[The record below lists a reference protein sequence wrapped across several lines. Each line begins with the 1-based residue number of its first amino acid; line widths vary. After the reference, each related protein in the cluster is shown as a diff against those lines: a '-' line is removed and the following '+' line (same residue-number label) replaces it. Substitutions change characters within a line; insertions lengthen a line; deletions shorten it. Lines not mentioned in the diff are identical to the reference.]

1 MPAFLDDYRD
11 FLGTG
16 RRNEKGE
23 DLYEFLEAYDASIY
37 DNPSNTVD
45 NVIFSYEN
53 NLDKLKLL
61 LIKRKDHPCIGFWAL
76 PGGFVEM
83 KEDLID
89 AAARELQEETG
100 VEGIEIEFLNTYGDY
115 DRDPRTRV
123 ITSAFVSLIKAEDVN
138 VIAGD
143 DAENAE
149 WFEVG
154 FSAGNEYKLIVNE
167 REYKAREYNI
177 VLSGERVDVTLTAT
191 TRQVWNSDGYIKNKH
206 TEVLLSEKIATDHA
220 AIITDGILRII
231 DIKNNN

>member
-1 MPAFLDDYRD
+1 M
-11 FLGTG
+11 
-16 RRNEKGE
+16 
-23 DLYEFLEAYDASIY
+23 
-37 DNPSNTVD
+37 
-45 NVIFSYEN
+45 
-53 NLDKLKLL
+53 
-61 LIKRKDHPCIGFWAL
+61 
-76 PGGFVEM
+76 
-83 KEDLID
+83 
-89 AAARELQEETG
+89 LQ
-100 VEGIEIEFLNTYGDY
+100 Y
-115 DRDPRTRV
+115 TRV
-123 ITSAFVSLIKAEDVN
+123 ITYAFVSLIKAKDVN

-143 DAENAE
+143 DAESAE

-154 FSAGNEYKLIVNE
+154 FSAENEYKLIVNG

>member
-1 MPAFLDDYRD
+1 
-11 FLGTG
+11 
-16 RRNEKGE
+16 
-23 DLYEFLEAYDASIY
+23 
-37 DNPSNTVD
+37 
-45 NVIFSYEN
+45 
-53 NLDKLKLL
+53 
-61 LIKRKDHPCIGFWAL
+61 
-76 PGGFVEM
+76 M

-143 DAENAE
+143 DADSAE